1 MKISIVTP
9 SFNQSPYLGIAVQSV
24 LDQHYPEVE
33 HIVVDNCSTDGTLDV
48 LRSYPHLRWSSQ
60 PDHGQS
66 DALNQGLRLAGGDI
80 IGWLNADD
88 RYLPEC
94 FQTVAGIFRD
104 RPELEVVFGDFRWVD
119 AQGRVLRRRR
129 EIDFDLF
136 ILKYLHVLY
145 VPTPATFLRRRV
157 ISHGFLLDPSYH
169 FAMDYEWFL
178 RMALGGVKF
187 AHVPRY
193 FADFRIHPGS
203 KTTLAAHR
211 QRAEQEKALLAL
223 TPGLRR
229 LPPRV
234 RAAVRLSRMGAARA
248 KRTCKKLWGG
258 CYFEMPWRRA
268 CSR

>member
-9 SFNQSPYLGIAVQSV
+9 SFNQSAYLGIAVQSV

-48 LRSYPHLRWSSQ
+48 LRSYTHLRWSSQ

-66 DALNQGLRLAGGDI
+66 DALNQGLRLASGDI

-88 RYLPEC
+88 LYLSQC

-104 RPELEVVFGDFRWVD
+104 RPEIDVAFGDFRWVD
-119 AQGRVLRRRR
+119 SQGRVLRRRR

-145 VPTPATFLRRRV
+145 VPTPATFVRRRV

-229 LPPRV
+229 LPPRL
-234 RAAVRLSRMGAARA
+234 RAAVRLSLMGAARA
-248 KRTCKKLWGG
+248 KRTGKKLWGG

-268 CSR
+268 CSP

>member
-119 AQGRVLRRRR
+119 AQGRVLRRR
-129 EIDFDLF
+129 
-136 ILKYLHVLY
+136 
-145 VPTPATFLRRRV
+145 V

-234 RAAVRLSRMGAARA
+234 RAAVRLSLMGAARA